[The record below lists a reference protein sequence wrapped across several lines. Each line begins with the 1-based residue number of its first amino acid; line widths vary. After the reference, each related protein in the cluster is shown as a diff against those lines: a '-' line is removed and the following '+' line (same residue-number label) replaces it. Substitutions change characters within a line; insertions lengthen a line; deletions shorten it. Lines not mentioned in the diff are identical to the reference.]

1 MMYISIK
8 EEQNSQ
14 NLSTSKKGDDV
25 STQYLL
31 RVVYDSNDENVQKL
45 LENIFGPDQM
55 LDVKNGKIA
64 KINSTLTPRERE
76 SFFEMVSKT
85 LNKMEQKE
93 EEQSNN
99 NESEEYIQEENEKG
113 KNVKEGFF
121 DEEENEN
128 KDYDEETNNKTSR
141 KIKAEKLIKEF
152 ANFLN
157 SI

>member
-1 MMYISIK
+1 MYISIK

>member
-1 MMYISIK
+1 MYISIK

-64 KINSTLTPRERE
+64 KINSTLTSRERE